1 MRLANEVHLRW
12 RQTRESNPNAAPQ
25 PITTACLLKQ
35 KELESDSLTLSA
47 EKQSSLFSAGS
58 HLSSLA
64 SQTSHT
70 LLSPLRS
77 HSTSYYTPT
86 FSFHFPS
93 SLLLTYNKLDGM
105 SAISTEQL
113 ALGPIGLLHTIH
125 RFSNHPSPW
134 VSSEVFGHA
143 TNRPYLESIARRPRG
158 NQQILGHR
166 ERHQEK
172 CKNRVVQS

>member
-1 MRLANEVHLRW
+1 MWRKSTRTVRLANEVHLRW

-70 LLSPLRS
+70 LLSPLSS
-77 HSTSYYTPT
+77 HFY
-86 FSFHFPS
+86 
-93 SLLLTYNKLDGM
+93 KQ
-105 SAISTEQL
+105 ISQQT
-113 ALGPIGLLHTIH
+113 LGAETTTILQ
-125 RFSNHPSPW
+125 
-134 VSSEVFGHA
+134 
-143 TNRPYLESIARRPRG
+143 TIPYLIQWIPNYAQPETFTRGSIRLWGNPYKYQFAPRIIG
-158 NQQILGHR
+158 TNNNGFIRIG
-166 ERHQEK
+166 
-172 CKNRVVQS
+172 